1 MSRLN
6 YRNSFNLLYGDIK
19 REEKDNSEVG
29 ISFKNSTSSLRKASK
44 SNPRI
49 YPCPTCGEKNR
60 LTLQDVNLGYQC
72 DECADK
78 IEGGF

>member
-1 MSRLN
+1 MSKFNGLN
-6 YRNSFNLLYGDIK
+6 KYRTSI
-19 REEKDNSEVG
+19 REEEDEV
-29 ISFKNSTSSLRKASK
+29 ISFKNSISSLRKASNR
-44 SNPRI
+44 NPRI
-49 YPCPTCGEKNR
+49 YPCPTCGEKNK

>member
-1 MSRLN
+1 MSKFNGLN
-6 YRNSFNLLYGDIK
+6 KYKTSI
-19 REEKDNSEVG
+19 REDEDEV
-29 ISFKNSTSSLRKASK
+29 ISFKDLKSSLRKASK

-49 YPCPTCGEKNR
+49 YPCPTCGKKNR